1 MRTILLLVTLSLI
14 ACTVQPTGARCEQ
27 ESDCNTAGGEH
38 CRVEFNYAAECQRA
52 PSCVCC
58 PTDPEAARQIPSCV
72 GISATTDAGADASAD
87 R

>member
-14 ACTVQPTGARCEQ
+14 ACTTQPTGARCEQ
-27 ESDCNTAGGEH
+27 DIDCNADNNEL
-38 CRVEFNYAAECQRA
+38 CRVEFNYAASCQHA

-72 GISATTDAGADASAD
+72 GISTTTDAGVDASAD